1 MGQAARQARENNE
14 TILVIVTT
22 ILQILAGMA
31 GFQENPL
38 STSLQEILYSLS
50 PRKKSPTCLHVQGP
64 ASVHSALIQ

>member
-1 MGQAARQARENNE
+1 METRENNE
-14 TILVIVTT
+14 KILVIVVT

-38 STSLQEILYSLS
+38 STSLQVILYSLS
-50 PRKKSPTCLHVQGP
+50 PQKKSPTCLHVQGP